1 MSFSPSNAKPYRPDQ
16 LPVEDLDYRQLFA
29 LVGAANAELA
39 RYDGLLQG
47 ILNPAVMLSP
57 LTTQEAVLSSKIEG
71 TQATVDEVLEQE
83 AGLEKQ
89 GEKYKDIQE
98 ISNYRSALYQ
108 ASEHLKS
115 YPIRLSFILDLHRIL
130 LDSVRG
136 QGKTP
141 GEFRKDQNW
150 IGRAGCTMAQASFIP
165 PSPLQLQDHLQ
176 AWQDYLDFDDVDF
189 LLQVAVAHAQ
199 FELLHPFKD
208 GNGRIGRLFIP
219 LFLFQK
225 KALSQPMFYL
235 SEYLEA
241 NRDEYYQRLNNISQA
256 GDWNGWIAFF
266 LKAITVQ
273 AKQNSARVKAIM
285 ALYDDM
291 KQRIHEITHSQ
302 YSVYLLDALFSKP
315 IFKTTDLVTRFSQEH
330 GIHEKTTPGLLR
342 QLKDAG
348 VLMEL
353 QAGRGRRAAVLC
365 FPELLNLAEGHEVFK
380 SR

>member
-1 MSFSPSNAKPYRPDQ
+1 MSKPYQPDP
-16 LPVEDLDYRQLFA
+16 LPLENLDYRQLFA
-29 LVGAANAELA
+29 LVGEANAELA

-47 ILNPAVMLSP
+47 IPNPAVMLSP
-57 LTTQEAVLSSKIEG
+57 LTTLEAVLSSKIEG

-83 AGLEKQ
+83 AGLEKE

-108 ASEHLKS
+108 ASEHLET

-130 LDSVRG
+130 LSSVRG

-150 IGRAGCTMAQASFIP
+150 IGRAGCTLEEASFVP
-165 PSPLQLQDHLQ
+165 PSPLQLLDHLQ
-176 AWQDYLDFDDVDF
+176 AWQDYLDFDDSDF

-208 GNGRIGRLFIP
+208 GNGRIGRLLIP

-241 NRDEYYQRLNNISQA
+241 NRDEYYQRLGAISQE

-273 AKQNSARVKAIM
+273 AKQNSTRVKAIM

-291 KQRIHEITHSQ
+291 KLRIHEITHSQ
-302 YSVYLLDALFSKP
+302 YSVYLLDALFSHP
-315 IFKTTDLVTRFSQEH
+315 IFKTTDMVTRFSQEH

-342 QLKDAG
+342 QLKEAG

-353 QAGRGRRAAVLC
+353 QAGRGRKAAVLC
-365 FPELLNLAEGHEVFK
+365 FPELLNLTEGHEIFTK
-380 SR
+380 P